1 VSRRPISAAVLGAAA
16 LIGAAGCSGAPPAA
30 SASTS
35 SATSSSATS
44 SSATTSS
51 CSATGS
57 ASPPAGFPSSLPL
70 PAGTVL
76 TSSETRSGQ
85 RLVVNGTAPR
95 DFSAVLAELQAAYPA
110 AGFPLSGG
118 EVEKDKGDAES
129 NFAGNGYTGRWS
141 LRGITGCAATTVSL
155 VVQKTG

>member
-1 VSRRPISAAVLGAAA
+1 M
-16 LIGAAGCSGAPPAA
+16 
-30 SASTS
+30 
-35 SATSSSATS
+35 
-44 SSATTSS
+44 
-51 CSATGS
+51 
-57 ASPPAGFPSSLPL
+57 
-70 PAGTVL
+70 L

-95 DFSAVLAELQAAYPA
+95 DFSAVLVELQAAYPA

>member
-1 VSRRPISAAVLGAAA
+1 MSRHRISAAVLATAA
-16 LIGAAGCSGAPPAA
+16 LTGAAGCSGAPPAA
-30 SASTS
+30 SATTSSVTTS
-35 SATSSSATS
+35 SAT
-44 SSATTSS
+44 ATTSS